1 MTAHFSKLS
10 TVSSDSSAIQSSLS
24 ALELCISGISKWM
37 TENMLKLNSDKTE
50 FFVATS
56 HYFKKLMPNVHLQIG
71 DETISPSKNIRN
83 LGVIFD
89 DVMSM
94 SAHVT
99 SLSCNLTYHLR
110 NITIEYVVSWIW
122 THATTLFA
130 PSYCQDWIMETLFCL
145 GPTSHPSV
153 DCKSFKIGQPNWYFV
168 PQNKITPLRFWK
180 KLHWLPVKE
189 RIYFKILLYVYK
201 CLNGHAPD
209 YLSCCLSP
217 YSQSRPG
224 LRSALDTTRLA
235 QPNISCKSLWSAA
248 NKAFSL
254 AAPALWNQLPIAIR
268 SSNSLYTFKKALK
281 SHLYP
286 Q

>member
-1 MTAHFSKLS
+1 M
-10 TVSSDSSAIQSSLS
+10 
-24 ALELCISGISKWM
+24 
-37 TENMLKLNSDKTE
+37 
-50 FFVATS
+50 
-56 HYFKKLMPNVHLQIG
+56 
-71 DETISPSKNIRN
+71 
-83 LGVIFD
+83 
-89 DVMSM
+89 
-94 SAHVT
+94 
-99 SLSCNLTYHLR
+99 
-110 NITIEYVVSWIW
+110 
-122 THATTLFA
+122 
-130 PSYCQDWIMETLFCL
+130 LFCL
-145 GPTSHPSV
+145 DPTSHPSA
-153 DCKSFKIGQPNWYFV
+153 DCKKFKIKLPNCFFCAAKQDH
-168 PQNKITPLRFWK
+168 PTPFLK

-235 QPNISCKSLWSAA
+235 KPNISSKSLRSAA

-268 SSNSLYTFKKALK
+268 SSNSLYTFKTELK